1 MRILSFFFFIFS
13 STIYSLVAEPVSISA
28 STVVSLSENWTF
40 TTNGVTRPI
49 FVGKGLSLQGIQP
62 PVEGYYETNFIYK
75 PSNKP
80 LGIYLDRVQEVDRF
94 IINGI
99 PLGQT
104 GSISQDGTYLPN
116 WYYKRLYFIPNHVL
130 KENASNQLRI
140 EIHFRNQTFQGGLFR
155 RIPIIGNYD
164 KLHEQ
169 ILKEDG
175 RDFCFIMLFFGIGAY
190 QIFSIILKR
199 QAKTNFYL
207 LMSTLIFVTWRLP
220 LLNISYTYTD
230 FSFFFWL
237 KVFFTSQTLLPV
249 SIFLFSYSLFQN
261 KLYLKERLLVI
272 FLISIALIQTF
283 NIELPNRIFLLR
295 IWEFTLLFV
304 VFFILRAVVR
314 AARAKKTEAYFLS
327 IGFVCICLG
336 ATFDIIIDV
345 TSGKN
350 IYLTQYGF
358 LILMILSGVA
368 ISYRNAKN
376 ETELSILT
384 KDLEIRVRERT
395 LELRE
400 KNEDLEQ
407 DLLFASQLQSYLLP
421 KNHPNT
427 KGIRIHTTYLPMRQV
442 GGDLYDWVELD
453 DHRLILLIA
462 DVAGHGVPA
471 AFVSSMVKVQF
482 RESTKTIHSPKLILE
497 HMNQALT
504 SLVSRYFITACCA
517 LVDTSENTIIFSTAG
532 HPNPIIYNKIRKG
545 FEFMRIKGP
554 IIGWKESFT
563 FTEWKHPIQKGDRYF
578 FFTDGVTEARAEN
591 KLFGEGKILDLLEKG
606 KDKDIKSLSQEIVVQ
621 ITKYSDAELKDD
633 VTFFFVDII

>member
-1 MRILSFFFFIFS
+1 MRILSFFFPIFF
-13 STIYSLVAEPVSISA
+13 STIFSLVAEPVSINA
-28 STVVSLSENWTF
+28 DTIVSLSENWTF
-40 TTNGVTRPI
+40 TTNEITRPI
-49 FVGKGLSLQGIQP
+49 TVGKGLSSQGFLP
-62 PVEGYYETNFIYK
+62 PVHGYYETTFTFK
-75 PSNKP
+75 PNKKP
-80 LGIYLDRVQEVDRF
+80 LGIYLDRVQEIDTLVV
-94 IINGI
+94 NGI
-99 PLGQT
+99 TLGQT
-104 GSISQDGTYLPN
+104 GKILPDGSYFPN
-116 WYYKRLYFIPNHVL
+116 WYYKRLYYIPNEVL
-130 KENASNQLRI
+130 KENSQNQLKI
-140 EIHFRNQTFQGGLFR
+140 EIHFRNQTFQGGIFR
-155 RIPIIGNYD
+155 RIPVMGNYD
-164 KLHEQ
+164 KLQEL
-169 ILKEDG
+169 ILLEDG

-190 QIFSIILKR
+190 QIFSILLKR

-207 LMSTLIFVTWRLP
+207 LLSTLFFVMWRLP

-230 FSFFFWL
+230 LSFFFWL
-237 KVFFTSQTLLPV
+237 KLFFTSQSLLPV

-272 FLISIALIQTF
+272 FLISIAFIQTWD
-283 NIELPNRIFLLR
+283 IELPTRILLLR
-295 IWEFTLLFV
+295 IWEFTLLLV
-304 VFFILRAVVR
+304 VFFVLRAVIR

-327 IGFVCICLG
+327 VGFVCICIG

-376 ETELSILT
+376 ESELSILT
-384 KDLEIRVRERT
+384 KDLEQRVRERT
-395 LELRE
+395 IELRE
-400 KNEDLEQ
+400 KNQDLEQ
-407 DLLFASQLQSYLLP
+407 DLFFASQLQSYLLP
-421 KNHPNT
+421 KNHPKT
-427 KGIRIHTTYLPMRQV
+427 EGIRIHTTYLPMRQV

-453 DHRLILLIA
+453 ENRLILLIA

-482 RESTKTIHSPKLILE
+482 RESAKSIHSPKLILE

-517 LVDTSENTIIFSTAG
+517 LVDTRENTIIFSTAG
-532 HPNPIIYNKIRKG
+532 HPNPILYNKIRKS
-545 FEFMRIKGP
+545 FEFMNIKGP

-563 FTEWKHPIQKGDRYF
+563 FTEWKHQIQKGDRYF

-606 KDKDIKSLSQEIVVQ
+606 KNKDIKSLSQEIVVQ

>member
-1 MRILSFFFFIFS
+1 M
-13 STIYSLVAEPVSISA
+13 AEPVSISA
-28 STVVSLSENWTF
+28 DTIVSLSENWTF
-40 TTNGVTRPI
+40 TTNEITRPI
-49 FVGKGLSLQGIQP
+49 TVGKGLSSQGFLP
-62 PVEGYYETNFIYK
+62 PVHGYYETTFTFK
-75 PSNKP
+75 PNKKP
-80 LGIYLDRVQEVDRF
+80 LGIYLDRVQEIDTLVV
-94 IINGI
+94 NGI
-99 PLGQT
+99 TLGQT
-104 GSISQDGTYLPN
+104 GKILPDGSYFPN
-116 WYYKRLYFIPNHVL
+116 WYYKRLYYIPNEVL
-130 KENASNQLRI
+130 KENSQNQLKI
-140 EIHFRNQTFQGGLFR
+140 EIHFRNQTFQGGIFR
-155 RIPIIGNYD
+155 RIPVMGNYD
-164 KLHEQ
+164 KLQEL
-169 ILKEDG
+169 ILLEDG

-190 QIFSIILKR
+190 QIFSILLKR

-207 LMSTLIFVTWRLP
+207 LLSTLFFVMWRLP

-230 FSFFFWL
+230 LSFFFWL
-237 KVFFTSQTLLPV
+237 KLFFTSQSLLPV

-272 FLISIALIQTF
+272 FLISIAFIQTWD
-283 NIELPNRIFLLR
+283 IELPTRILLLR
-295 IWEFTLLFV
+295 IWEFTLLLV
-304 VFFILRAVVR
+304 VFFVLRAVIR

-327 IGFVCICLG
+327 VGFVCICIG

-376 ETELSILT
+376 ESELSILT
-384 KDLEIRVRERT
+384 KDLEQRVRERT
-395 LELRE
+395 IELRE
-400 KNEDLEQ
+400 KNQDLEQ
-407 DLLFASQLQSYLLP
+407 DLFFASQLQSYLLP
-421 KNHPNT
+421 KNHPKT
-427 KGIRIHTTYLPMRQV
+427 EGIRIHTTYLPMRQV

-453 DHRLILLIA
+453 ENRLILLIA

-482 RESTKTIHSPKLILE
+482 RESTKSIHSPKLILE

-517 LVDTSENTIIFSTAG
+517 LVDTKENTIIFSTAG
-532 HPNPIIYNKIRKG
+532 HPNPILYNKIRKS
-545 FEFMRIKGP
+545 FEFMNIKGP

-563 FTEWKHPIQKGDRYF
+563 FTEWKHQIQKGDRYF

-606 KDKDIKSLSQEIVVQ
+606 KNKDIKSLSQEIVVQ

>member
-1 MRILSFFFFIFS
+1 M
-13 STIYSLVAEPVSISA
+13 AEPVSISA
-28 STVVSLSENWTF
+28 DTNVSLSENWTF
-40 TTNGVTRPI
+40 TTNEITRPI
-49 FVGKGLSLQGIQP
+49 TVGKGLSSQGFLP
-62 PVEGYYETNFIYK
+62 PVHGYYETTFTFK
-75 PSNKP
+75 PNKKP
-80 LGIYLDRVQEVDRF
+80 LGIYLDRVQEIDTLVV
-94 IINGI
+94 NGI
-99 PLGQT
+99 TLGQT
-104 GSISQDGTYLPN
+104 GKILPDGSYFPN
-116 WYYKRLYFIPNHVL
+116 WYYKRLYYIPNEVL
-130 KENASNQLRI
+130 KENSQNQLKI
-140 EIHFRNQTFQGGLFR
+140 EIHFRNQTFQGGIFR
-155 RIPIIGNYD
+155 RIPVMGNYD
-164 KLHEQ
+164 KLQEL
-169 ILKEDG
+169 ILLEDG

-190 QIFSIILKR
+190 QIFSILLKR

-207 LMSTLIFVTWRLP
+207 LLSTLFFVMWRLP

-230 FSFFFWL
+230 LSFFFWL
-237 KVFFTSQTLLPV
+237 KLFFTSQSLLPV

-272 FLISIALIQTF
+272 FLISIAFIQTWD
-283 NIELPNRIFLLR
+283 IELPTRILLLR
-295 IWEFTLLFV
+295 IWEFTLLLV
-304 VFFILRAVVR
+304 VFFVLRAVIR

-327 IGFVCICLG
+327 VGFVCICIG

-376 ETELSILT
+376 ESELSILT
-384 KDLEIRVRERT
+384 KDLEQRVRERT
-395 LELRE
+395 IELRE
-400 KNEDLEQ
+400 KNQDLEQ
-407 DLLFASQLQSYLLP
+407 DLFFASQLQSYLLP
-421 KNHPNT
+421 KNHPKT
-427 KGIRIHTTYLPMRQV
+427 EGIRIHTTYLPMRQV

-453 DHRLILLIA
+453 ENRLILLIA

-482 RESTKTIHSPKLILE
+482 RESTKSIHSPKLILE

-517 LVDTSENTIIFSTAG
+517 LVDTKENTIIFSTAG
-532 HPNPIIYNKIRKG
+532 HPNPILYNKIRKS
-545 FEFMRIKGP
+545 FEFMNIKGP

-563 FTEWKHPIQKGDRYF
+563 FTEWKHQIQKGDRYF

-591 KLFGEGKILDLLEKG
+591 KLFGESKILDLLEKG
-606 KDKDIKSLSQEIVVQ
+606 KNKDIKSLSQEIVVQ

>member
-1 MRILSFFFFIFS
+1 M
-13 STIYSLVAEPVSISA
+13 AEPVSISA
-28 STVVSLSENWTF
+28 DTIVSLSENWTF
-40 TTNGVTRPI
+40 TTNEITRPI
-49 FVGKGLSLQGIQP
+49 TVGKGLSSQGFLP
-62 PVEGYYETNFIYK
+62 PVHGYYETTFTFK
-75 PSNKP
+75 PNKKP
-80 LGIYLDRVQEVDRF
+80 LGIYLDRVQEIDTLVV
-94 IINGI
+94 NGI
-99 PLGQT
+99 TLGQT
-104 GSISQDGTYLPN
+104 GKILPDGSYFPN
-116 WYYKRLYFIPNHVL
+116 WYYKRLYYIPNVVL
-130 KENASNQLRI
+130 KENSQNQLKI
-140 EIHFRNQTFQGGLFR
+140 EIHFRNQTFQGGIFR
-155 RIPIIGNYD
+155 RIPVMGNYD
-164 KLHEQ
+164 KLQEL
-169 ILKEDG
+169 ILLEDG

-190 QIFSIILKR
+190 QIFSILLKR

-207 LMSTLIFVTWRLP
+207 LLSTLFFVMWRLP

-230 FSFFFWL
+230 LSFFFWL
-237 KVFFTSQTLLPV
+237 KLFFTSQSLLPV

-272 FLISIALIQTF
+272 FLISIAFIQTWD
-283 NIELPNRIFLLR
+283 IELPTRILLLR
-295 IWEFTLLFV
+295 IWEFTLLLV
-304 VFFILRAVVR
+304 VFFVLRAVIR

-327 IGFVCICLG
+327 VGFVCICIG

-376 ETELSILT
+376 ESELSILT
-384 KDLEIRVRERT
+384 KDLEQRVRERT
-395 LELRE
+395 IELRE
-400 KNEDLEQ
+400 KNQDLEQ
-407 DLLFASQLQSYLLP
+407 DLFFASQLQSYLLP
-421 KNHPNT
+421 KNHPKT
-427 KGIRIHTTYLPMRQV
+427 EGIRIHTTYLPMRQV

-453 DHRLILLIA
+453 ENRLILLIA

-482 RESTKTIHSPKLILE
+482 RESTKSIHSPKLILE

-517 LVDTSENTIIFSTAG
+517 LVDTKENTIIFSTAG
-532 HPNPIIYNKIRKG
+532 HPNPILYNKIRKS
-545 FEFMRIKGP
+545 FEFMNIKGP

-563 FTEWKHPIQKGDRYF
+563 FTEWKHQIQKGDRYF

-606 KDKDIKSLSQEIVVQ
+606 KNKDIKSLSQEIVVQ

>member
-1 MRILSFFFFIFS
+1 MRILSFFFPIFF
-13 STIYSLVAEPVSISA
+13 STIFSLVAEPVSISA
-28 STVVSLSENWTF
+28 DTIVSLSENWTF
-40 TTNGVTRPI
+40 TTNEITRPI
-49 FVGKGLSLQGIQP
+49 TVGKGLSSQGFLP
-62 PVEGYYETNFIYK
+62 PVHGYYETTFTFK
-75 PSNKP
+75 PNKKP
-80 LGIYLDRVQEVDRF
+80 LGIYLDRVQEIDTLVV
-94 IINGI
+94 NGI
-99 PLGQT
+99 TLGQT
-104 GSISQDGTYLPN
+104 GKILPDGSYFPN
-116 WYYKRLYFIPNHVL
+116 WYYKRLYYIPNVVL
-130 KENASNQLRI
+130 KENSQNQLKI
-140 EIHFRNQTFQGGLFR
+140 EIHFRNQTFQGGIFR
-155 RIPIIGNYD
+155 RIPVMGNYD
-164 KLHEQ
+164 KLQEL
-169 ILKEDG
+169 ILLEDG

-190 QIFSIILKR
+190 QIFSILLKR

-207 LMSTLIFVTWRLP
+207 LLSTLFFVMWRLP

-230 FSFFFWL
+230 LSFFFWL
-237 KVFFTSQTLLPV
+237 KLFFTSQSLLPV

-272 FLISIALIQTF
+272 FLISIAFIQTWD
-283 NIELPNRIFLLR
+283 IELPTRILLLR
-295 IWEFTLLFV
+295 IWEFTLLLV
-304 VFFILRAVVR
+304 VFFVLRAVIR

-327 IGFVCICLG
+327 VGFVCICIG

-376 ETELSILT
+376 ESELSILT
-384 KDLEIRVRERT
+384 KDLEQRVRERT
-395 LELRE
+395 IELRE
-400 KNEDLEQ
+400 KNQDLEQ
-407 DLLFASQLQSYLLP
+407 DLFFASQLQSYLLP
-421 KNHPNT
+421 KNHPKT
-427 KGIRIHTTYLPMRQV
+427 EGIRIHTTYLPMRQV

-453 DHRLILLIA
+453 ENRLILLIA

-482 RESTKTIHSPKLILE
+482 RESTKSIHSPKLILE

-517 LVDTSENTIIFSTAG
+517 LVDTKENTIIFSTAG
-532 HPNPIIYNKIRKG
+532 HPNPILYNKIRKS
-545 FEFMRIKGP
+545 FEFMNIKGP

-563 FTEWKHPIQKGDRYF
+563 FTEWKHQIQKGDRYF

-606 KDKDIKSLSQEIVVQ
+606 KNKDIKSLSQEIVVQ

>member
-1 MRILSFFFFIFS
+1 
-13 STIYSLVAEPVSISA
+13 VAEPVSISA
-28 STVVSLSENWTF
+28 DTNVSLSENWTF
-40 TTNGVTRPI
+40 TTNEITRPI
-49 FVGKGLSLQGIQP
+49 TVGKGLSSQGFLP
-62 PVEGYYETNFIYK
+62 PVHGYYETTFTFK
-75 PSNKP
+75 PNKKP
-80 LGIYLDRVQEVDRF
+80 LGIYLDRVQEIDTLVV
-94 IINGI
+94 NGI
-99 PLGQT
+99 TLGQT
-104 GSISQDGTYLPN
+104 GKILPDGSYFPN
-116 WYYKRLYFIPNHVL
+116 WYYKRLYYIPNEVL
-130 KENASNQLRI
+130 KENSQNQLKI
-140 EIHFRNQTFQGGLFR
+140 EIHFRNQTFQGGIFR
-155 RIPIIGNYD
+155 RIPVMGNYD
-164 KLHEQ
+164 KLQEL
-169 ILKEDG
+169 ILLEDG

-190 QIFSIILKR
+190 QIFSILLKR

-207 LMSTLIFVTWRLP
+207 LLSTLFFVMWRLP

-230 FSFFFWL
+230 LSFFFWL
-237 KVFFTSQTLLPV
+237 KLFFTSQSLLPV

-272 FLISIALIQTF
+272 FLISIAFIQTWD
-283 NIELPNRIFLLR
+283 IELPTRILLLR
-295 IWEFTLLFV
+295 IWEFTLLLV
-304 VFFILRAVVR
+304 VFFVLRAVIR

-327 IGFVCICLG
+327 VGFVCICIG

-376 ETELSILT
+376 ESELSILT
-384 KDLEIRVRERT
+384 KDLEQRVRERT
-395 LELRE
+395 IELRE
-400 KNEDLEQ
+400 KNQDLEQ
-407 DLLFASQLQSYLLP
+407 DLFFASQLQSYLLP
-421 KNHPNT
+421 KNHPKT
-427 KGIRIHTTYLPMRQV
+427 EGIRIHTTYLPMRQV

-453 DHRLILLIA
+453 ENRLILLIA

-482 RESTKTIHSPKLILE
+482 RESTKSIHSPKLILE

-517 LVDTSENTIIFSTAG
+517 LVDTKENTIIFSTAG
-532 HPNPIIYNKIRKG
+532 HPNPILYNKIRKS
-545 FEFMRIKGP
+545 FEFMNIKGP

-563 FTEWKHPIQKGDRYF
+563 FTEWKHQIQKGDRYF

-591 KLFGEGKILDLLEKG
+591 KLFGESKILDLLEKG
-606 KDKDIKSLSQEIVVQ
+606 KNKDIKSLSQEIVVQ

>member
-1 MRILSFFFFIFS
+1 MRILSFFFPIFF
-13 STIYSLVAEPVSISA
+13 STILSLVAEPVSISA
-28 STVVSLSENWTF
+28 DTIVSLTENWTF
-40 TTNGVTRPI
+40 TSSETTRPI
-49 FVGKGLSLQGIQP
+49 KVGKGLSSQGFLP
-62 PVEGYYETNFIYK
+62 PVHGYYETTFTFK
-75 PSNKP
+75 PNKKP
-80 LGIYLDRVQEVDRF
+80 LGIYLDRVQEIDTLIV
-94 IINGI
+94 NGI
-99 PLGQT
+99 SLGQT
-104 GSISQDGTYLPN
+104 GKILPDGSYLPN
-116 WYYKRLYFIPNHVL
+116 WYYKRLYYIPNEVL
-130 KENASNQLRI
+130 KENSPNQLKI
-140 EIHFRNQTFQGGLFR
+140 EIHFRNQTFQGGIFR
-155 RIPIIGNYD
+155 RIPVMGNYD
-164 KLHEQ
+164 KLQEL
-169 ILKEDG
+169 ILLEDG

-190 QIFSIILKR
+190 QIFSILLKR

-207 LMSTLIFVTWRLP
+207 LLSTLFFVMWRLP

-272 FLISIALIQTF
+272 FLISVAFFQTWD
-283 NIELPNRIFLLR
+283 IELPTRILLLR
-295 IWEFTLLFV
+295 IWEFTLLLV
-304 VFFILRAVVR
+304 VFFVLRAVIR

-327 IGFVCICLG
+327 VGFVCICIG

-376 ETELSILT
+376 ESELSILT
-384 KDLEIRVRERT
+384 KDLEERVRERT
-395 LELRE
+395 IELRE
-400 KNEDLEQ
+400 KNQDLEQ
-407 DLLFASQLQSYLLP
+407 DLFFASQLQSYLLP

-453 DHRLILLIA
+453 ENRLILLIA

-482 RESTKTIHSPKLILE
+482 RESTKSIHSPKLILE

-517 LVDTSENTIIFSTAG
+517 LVDTKENTIIFSTAG
-532 HPNPIIYNKIRKG
+532 HPNPILYNKIRKS
-545 FEFMRIKGP
+545 FEFMSIKGP
-554 IIGWKESFT
+554 IIGWKETFT
-563 FTEWKHPIQKGDRYF
+563 FTEWKHQIQKGDRYF

-606 KDKDIKSLSQEIVVQ
+606 KNKDIKSLSQEIVVQ

>member
-1 MRILSFFFFIFS
+1 MRILSFFLSIFLI
-13 STIYSLVAEPVSISA
+13 TMLPLVAEPVIVSA
-28 STVVSLSENWTF
+28 DSVTSLSQNWTF
-40 TTNGVTRPI
+40 TTNNVTKSI
-49 FVGKGLSLQGIQP
+49 QVGKGLSLQGYKP
-62 PVEGYYETNFIYK
+62 PLEGYYELQFQFK
-75 PSNKP
+75 SSQKP
-80 LGIYLDRVQEVDRF
+80 LGIYLDRVQEIDSLIV
-94 IINGI
+94 NGI
-99 PLGQT
+99 PLGKT
-104 GSISQDGTYLPN
+104 GSILPDGTYLPN
-116 WYYKRLYFIPNHVL
+116 WYYKRLYYIPNDVL
-130 KENASNQLRI
+130 KENAPNNLKI

-155 RIPIIGNYD
+155 SVPVIGNYD
-164 KLHEQ
+164 KLNE
-169 ILKEDG
+169 IIIMEDG

-207 LMSTLIFVTWRLP
+207 LLSTVFFVMWRLP
-220 LLNISYTYTD
+220 LLNISYSYTNV
-230 FSFFFWL
+230 SFFFWL
-237 KVFFTSQTLLPV
+237 KLFFTSQTLLPV
-249 SIFLFSYSLFQN
+249 SIFLFSYSLFQ
-261 KLYLKERLLVI
+261 KKPLLKERLLI
-272 FLISIALIQTF
+272 SFLVLIAFLQTW
-283 NIELPNRIFLLR
+283 NIELPTRILLLR
-295 IWEFTLLFV
+295 IWEVSLLFV
-304 VFFILRAVVR
+304 VFFILRAVIR
-314 AARAKKTEAYFLS
+314 AAKAKKIEAYFLS

-336 ATFDIIIDV
+336 ATFDIFIDV

-400 KNEDLEQ
+400 KNQDLEQ
-407 DLLFASQLQSYLLP
+407 DLFFASQLQSYLLP

-453 DHRLILLIA
+453 DNRLILLIA

-482 RESTKTIHSPKLILE
+482 RESTKSIHSPGLILE
-497 HMNQALT
+497 HMNKALT

-517 LVDTSENTIIFSTAG
+517 LVDTKENTIIFSTAG
-532 HPNPIIYNKIRKG
+532 HPNPILFNKIRKK
-545 FEFMRIKGP
+545 FEFMKIKGP
-554 IIGWKESFT
+554 IIGWRDSFT
-563 FTEWKHPIQKGDRYF
+563 YSEWKHKIQNGDRYF

-606 KDKDIKSLSQEIVVQ
+606 KEKDIKALSQEIVVQ
-621 ITKYSDAELKDD
+621 ITKYSESELKDD
-633 VTFFFVDII
+633 VTFFFVDIL

>member
-1 MRILSFFFFIFS
+1 MRILSFFFPIFFT
-13 STIYSLVAEPVSISA
+13 TILSLVAEPVAISA
-28 STVVSLSENWTF
+28 DTIVSLAENWTF
-40 TTNGVTRPI
+40 TTSEITHPI
-49 FVGKGLSLQGIQP
+49 KVGKGLSSQGFLP
-62 PVEGYYETNFIYK
+62 PVHGYYETTFTFK
-75 PSNKP
+75 PNKKP
-80 LGIYLDRVQEVDRF
+80 LGIYLDRVQEVDTL
-94 IINGI
+94 IVNGI
-99 PLGQT
+99 TLGQT
-104 GSISQDGTYLPN
+104 GKILPDGSYLPN
-116 WYYKRLYFIPNHVL
+116 WYYKRLYYIPNEVL
-130 KENASNQLRI
+130 KENSPNQLRI
-140 EIHFRNQTFQGGLFR
+140 EIHFRNQTFQGGIFR
-155 RIPIIGNYD
+155 RIPVMGNYD
-164 KLHEQ
+164 KLQEL
-169 ILKEDG
+169 ILLEDG

-190 QIFSIILKR
+190 QIFSILLKR

-207 LMSTLIFVTWRLP
+207 LLSTLFFVMWRLP

-230 FSFFFWL
+230 YSFIFWL
-237 KVFFTSQTLLPV
+237 KLFFTSQTFLPV

-272 FLISIALIQTF
+272 FLISIAFFQTWD
-283 NIELPNRIFLLR
+283 IELPTRILLLR
-295 IWEFTLLFV
+295 IWEFTLLLV
-304 VFFILRAVVR
+304 VFFVLRAVIR

-327 IGFVCICLG
+327 VGFVCICIG

-350 IYLTQYGF
+350 VYLTQYGF
-358 LILMILSGVA
+358 LVLMILSGVA

-376 ETELSILT
+376 ESELSILT
-384 KDLEIRVRERT
+384 KDLEQRVRERT
-395 LELRE
+395 IELRE
-400 KNEDLEQ
+400 KNQDLEQ
-407 DLLFASQLQSYLLP
+407 DLFFASQLQSYLLP

-427 KGIRIHTTYLPMRQV
+427 QGIRIHTTYLPMRQV

-453 DHRLILLIA
+453 ENRLILLIA

-482 RESTKTIHSPKLILE
+482 RESTKSIHSPKQILE

-517 LVDTSENTIIFSTAG
+517 LVDTKENTIIFSTAG
-532 HPNPIIYNKIRKG
+532 HPNPILYNKIRKS
-545 FEFMRIKGP
+545 FEFMNIKGP

-563 FTEWKHPIQKGDRYF
+563 FTEWKHQIQKGDRYF

-606 KDKDIKSLSQEIVVQ
+606 KNKDIKSLSQEIVVQ

>member
-1 MRILSFFFFIFS
+1 MRILSFFFPIFFT
-13 STIYSLVAEPVSISA
+13 TILSLVAEPVAISA
-28 STVVSLSENWTF
+28 DTIVSLAENWTF
-40 TTNGVTRPI
+40 TTSEITHPI
-49 FVGKGLSLQGIQP
+49 KVGKGLSSQGFLP
-62 PVEGYYETNFIYK
+62 PVHGYYETTFTFK
-75 PSNKP
+75 PNKKP
-80 LGIYLDRVQEVDRF
+80 LGIYLDRVQEVDTL
-94 IINGI
+94 IVNGI
-99 PLGQT
+99 TLGQT
-104 GSISQDGTYLPN
+104 GKILPDGSYLPN
-116 WYYKRLYFIPNHVL
+116 WYYKRLYYIPNEVL
-130 KENASNQLRI
+130 KENSPNQLRI
-140 EIHFRNQTFQGGLFR
+140 EIQFRNQTFQGGIFR
-155 RIPIIGNYD
+155 RIPVMGNYD
-164 KLHEQ
+164 KLQEL
-169 ILKEDG
+169 ILLEDG

-190 QIFSIILKR
+190 QIFSILLKR

-207 LMSTLIFVTWRLP
+207 LLSTLFFVMWRLP

-230 FSFFFWL
+230 YSFIFWL
-237 KVFFTSQTLLPV
+237 KLFFTSQTLLPV

-272 FLISIALIQTF
+272 FLISIAFFQTW
-283 NIELPNRIFLLR
+283 NIELPTRILLLR
-295 IWEFTLLFV
+295 IWEFTLLLV
-304 VFFILRAVVR
+304 VFFVLRAVIR

-327 IGFVCICLG
+327 VGFVCICIG

-350 IYLTQYGF
+350 VYLTQYGF
-358 LILMILSGVA
+358 LVLMILSGVA

-376 ETELSILT
+376 ESELSILT
-384 KDLEIRVRERT
+384 KDLEQRVRERT
-395 LELRE
+395 IELRE
-400 KNEDLEQ
+400 KNQDLEQ
-407 DLLFASQLQSYLLP
+407 DLFFASQLQSYLLP

-427 KGIRIHTTYLPMRQV
+427 QGIRIHTTYLPMRQV

-453 DHRLILLIA
+453 ENRLILLIA

-482 RESTKTIHSPKLILE
+482 RESTKSIHSPKQILE

-517 LVDTSENTIIFSTAG
+517 LVDTKENTIIFSTAG
-532 HPNPIIYNKIRKG
+532 HPNPILYNKIRKS
-545 FEFMRIKGP
+545 FEFMNIKGP

-563 FTEWKHPIQKGDRYF
+563 FTEWKHQIQKGDRYF

-606 KDKDIKSLSQEIVVQ
+606 KNKDIKSLSQEIVVQ

>member
-1 MRILSFFFFIFS
+1 M
-13 STIYSLVAEPVSISA
+13 AEPVSISA
-28 STVVSLSENWTF
+28 DTIVSLSENWTF
-40 TTNGVTRPI
+40 TTNEITRPI
-49 FVGKGLSLQGIQP
+49 TVGKGLSSQGFLP
-62 PVEGYYETNFIYK
+62 PVHGYYETTFTFK
-75 PSNKP
+75 PNKKP
-80 LGIYLDRVQEVDRF
+80 LGIYLDRVQEIDTLVV
-94 IINGI
+94 NGI
-99 PLGQT
+99 TLGQT
-104 GSISQDGTYLPN
+104 GKILPDGSYFPN
-116 WYYKRLYFIPNHVL
+116 WYYKRLYYIPNEVL
-130 KENASNQLRI
+130 KENSQNQLKI
-140 EIHFRNQTFQGGLFR
+140 EIHFRNQTFQGGIFR
-155 RIPIIGNYD
+155 RIPVMGNYD
-164 KLHEQ
+164 KLQEL
-169 ILKEDG
+169 ILLEDG

-190 QIFSIILKR
+190 QIFSILLKR

-207 LMSTLIFVTWRLP
+207 LLSTLFFVMWRLP

-230 FSFFFWL
+230 LSFFFWL
-237 KVFFTSQTLLPV
+237 KLFFTSQSLLPV

-272 FLISIALIQTF
+272 FLISIAFIQTWD
-283 NIELPNRIFLLR
+283 IELPTRILLLR
-295 IWEFTLLFV
+295 IWEFTLLLV
-304 VFFILRAVVR
+304 VFFVLRAVIR

-327 IGFVCICLG
+327 VGFVCICIG

-376 ETELSILT
+376 ESELSILT
-384 KDLEIRVRERT
+384 KDLEQRVRERT
-395 LELRE
+395 IELRE
-400 KNEDLEQ
+400 KNQDLEQ
-407 DLLFASQLQSYLLP
+407 DLFFASQLQSYLLP
-421 KNHPNT
+421 KNHPKT
-427 KGIRIHTTYLPMRQV
+427 EGIRIHTTYLPMRQV

-453 DHRLILLIA
+453 ENRLILLIA

-482 RESTKTIHSPKLILE
+482 RESTKSIHSPKLILE

-517 LVDTSENTIIFSTAG
+517 LVDTKENTIIFSTAG
-532 HPNPIIYNKIRKG
+532 HPNPILYNKIRKS
-545 FEFMRIKGP
+545 FEFMNIKGP

-563 FTEWKHPIQKGDRYF
+563 FTEWKHQIQKGDRYF

-591 KLFGEGKILDLLEKG
+591 KLFGESKILDLLEKG
-606 KDKDIKSLSQEIVVQ
+606 KNKDIKSLSQEIVVQ

>member
-1 MRILSFFFFIFS
+1 MRILSFFFPIFF
-13 STIYSLVAEPVSISA
+13 STIFSLVAEPVSISA
-28 STVVSLSENWTF
+28 DTIVSLSENWTF
-40 TTNGVTRPI
+40 TTNEITRPI
-49 FVGKGLSLQGIQP
+49 TVGKGLSSQGFLP
-62 PVEGYYETNFIYK
+62 PVHGYYETTFTFK
-75 PSNKP
+75 PNKKP
-80 LGIYLDRVQEVDRF
+80 LGIYLDRVQEIDTLVV
-94 IINGI
+94 NGI
-99 PLGQT
+99 TLGQT
-104 GSISQDGTYLPN
+104 GKILTDGSYFPN
-116 WYYKRLYFIPNHVL
+116 WYYKRLYYIPNEVL
-130 KENASNQLRI
+130 KENSQNQLKI
-140 EIHFRNQTFQGGLFR
+140 EIHFRNQTFQGGIFR
-155 RIPIIGNYD
+155 RIPVMGNYD
-164 KLHEQ
+164 KLQEL
-169 ILKEDG
+169 ILLEDG

-190 QIFSIILKR
+190 QIFSILLKR

-207 LMSTLIFVTWRLP
+207 LLSTLFFVMWRLP

-230 FSFFFWL
+230 LRFFFWL
-237 KVFFTSQTLLPV
+237 KLFFTSQSLLPV

-272 FLISIALIQTF
+272 FLISIAFIQTWD
-283 NIELPNRIFLLR
+283 IELPTRILLLR
-295 IWEFTLLFV
+295 IWEFTLLLV
-304 VFFILRAVVR
+304 VFFVLRAVIR

-327 IGFVCICLG
+327 VGFVCICIG

-376 ETELSILT
+376 ESELSILT
-384 KDLEIRVRERT
+384 KDLEQRVRERT
-395 LELRE
+395 IELRE
-400 KNEDLEQ
+400 KNQDLEQ
-407 DLLFASQLQSYLLP
+407 DLFFASQLQSYLLP
-421 KNHPNT
+421 KNHPKT
-427 KGIRIHTTYLPMRQV
+427 QGIRIHTTYLPMRQV

-453 DHRLILLIA
+453 ENRLILLIA

-482 RESTKTIHSPKLILE
+482 RESTKSIHSPKLILE

-517 LVDTSENTIIFSTAG
+517 LVDTKKNTIIFSTAG
-532 HPNPIIYNKIRKG
+532 HPNPILYNKIRKS
-545 FEFMRIKGP
+545 FEFMNIKGP

-563 FTEWKHPIQKGDRYF
+563 FTEWKHQIQKGDRYF

-606 KDKDIKSLSQEIVVQ
+606 KNKDIKSLSQEIVVQ

>member
-1 MRILSFFFFIFS
+1 MRILSFFFPIFF
-13 STIYSLVAEPVSISA
+13 STVLSLVAEPVTISA
-28 STVVSLSENWTF
+28 DTIVSLSENWTF
-40 TTNGVTRPI
+40 TTSEITRPI
-49 FVGKGLSLQGIQP
+49 KVGKGLSSQGFLP
-62 PVEGYYETNFIYK
+62 PVHGYYETTFIFK
-75 PSNKP
+75 PNKKP
-80 LGIYLDRVQEVDRF
+80 LGIYLDRVQEVDTLVV
-94 IINGI
+94 NGI
-99 PLGQT
+99 TLGQT
-104 GSISQDGTYLPN
+104 GKILPDGTYLPN
-116 WYYKRLYFIPNHVL
+116 WYYKRLYYIPNEVL
-130 KENASNQLRI
+130 KENTPNQLKI
-140 EIHFRNQTFQGGLFR
+140 EIHFRNQTFQGGIFR
-155 RIPIIGNYD
+155 RIPVMGNYD
-164 KLHEQ
+164 KLHEL
-169 ILKEDG
+169 ILLEDG

-190 QIFSIILKR
+190 QIFSILLKR

-207 LMSTLIFVTWRLP
+207 LLSTLFFVMWRLP

-230 FSFFFWL
+230 FSFIFWL
-237 KVFFTSQTLLPV
+237 KLFFTSQTLLPV

-272 FLISIALIQTF
+272 FLISIAFFQTWE
-283 NIELPNRIFLLR
+283 IELPTRILLLR
-295 IWEFTLLFV
+295 IWEFTLLLV
-304 VFFILRAVVR
+304 VFFVLRAVIR

-327 IGFVCICLG
+327 VGFVCICIG

-358 LILMILSGVA
+358 LVLMILSGVA

-376 ETELSILT
+376 ESELSILT
-384 KDLEIRVRERT
+384 KDLEQRVRERT
-395 LELRE
+395 IELRE
-400 KNEDLEQ
+400 KNQDLEQ
-407 DLLFASQLQSYLLP
+407 DLFFASQLQSYLLP

-453 DHRLILLIA
+453 ENRLILLIA

-482 RESTKTIHSPKLILE
+482 RESTKSIHSPKLILE

-517 LVDTSENTIIFSTAG
+517 LVDTKENTIIFSTAG
-532 HPNPIIYNKIRKG
+532 HPNPILYNKIRNS
-545 FEFMRIKGP
+545 FEFMKIKGP

-563 FTEWKHPIQKGDRYF
+563 FSEWKHQIQKGDRYF

-606 KDKDIKSLSQEIVVQ
+606 KNKDIKSLSQEIVVQ

>member
-1 MRILSFFFFIFS
+1 MRILSFFFPIFF
-13 STIYSLVAEPVSISA
+13 STIFSLVAEPVSISA
-28 STVVSLSENWTF
+28 DTIVSLSENWTF
-40 TTNGVTRPI
+40 TTNEITRPI
-49 FVGKGLSLQGIQP
+49 TVGKGLSSQGFLP
-62 PVEGYYETNFIYK
+62 PVHGYYETTFTFK
-75 PSNKP
+75 PNKKP
-80 LGIYLDRVQEVDRF
+80 LGIYLDRVQEIDTLVV
-94 IINGI
+94 NGI
-99 PLGQT
+99 TLGQT
-104 GSISQDGTYLPN
+104 GKILPDGSYFPN
-116 WYYKRLYFIPNHVL
+116 WYYKRLYYIPNEVL
-130 KENASNQLRI
+130 KENSQNQLKI
-140 EIHFRNQTFQGGLFR
+140 EIHFRNQTFQGGIFR
-155 RIPIIGNYD
+155 RIPVMGNYD
-164 KLHEQ
+164 KLQEL
-169 ILKEDG
+169 ILLEDG

-190 QIFSIILKR
+190 QIFSILLKR

-207 LMSTLIFVTWRLP
+207 LLSTLIFVMWRLP

-230 FSFFFWL
+230 LSFFFWL
-237 KVFFTSQTLLPV
+237 KLFFTSQTLLPV

-272 FLISIALIQTF
+272 FLISIAFIQTWD
-283 NIELPNRIFLLR
+283 IELTTRILLLR
-295 IWEFTLLFV
+295 IWEFTLLLV
-304 VFFILRAVVR
+304 VFFVLRAVIR

-327 IGFVCICLG
+327 VGFVCICIG

-376 ETELSILT
+376 ESELSILT
-384 KDLEIRVRERT
+384 KDLEQRVRERT
-395 LELRE
+395 IELRE
-400 KNEDLEQ
+400 KNQDLEQ
-407 DLLFASQLQSYLLP
+407 DLFFASQLQSYLLP
-421 KNHPNT
+421 KNHPKT
-427 KGIRIHTTYLPMRQV
+427 EGIRIHTTYLPMRQV

-453 DHRLILLIA
+453 ENRLILLIA

-482 RESTKTIHSPKLILE
+482 RESTKSIHSPKLILE

-517 LVDTSENTIIFSTAG
+517 LVDTRENTIIFSTAG
-532 HPNPIIYNKIRKG
+532 HPNPILYNKIRKS
-545 FEFMRIKGP
+545 FEFMNIKGP

-563 FTEWKHPIQKGDRYF
+563 FTEWKHQIQKGDRYF

-606 KDKDIKSLSQEIVVQ
+606 KNKDIKSLSQEIVVQ

>member
-1 MRILSFFFFIFS
+1 MRILSFFFPIFF
-13 STIYSLVAEPVSISA
+13 STIFSLVAEPVSISA
-28 STVVSLSENWTF
+28 DTIVSLSENWTF
-40 TTNGVTRPI
+40 TTNEITRPI
-49 FVGKGLSLQGIQP
+49 TVGKGLSSQGFLP
-62 PVEGYYETNFIYK
+62 PVHGYYETTFTFK
-75 PSNKP
+75 PNKKP
-80 LGIYLDRVQEVDRF
+80 LGIYLDRVQEIDTLVV
-94 IINGI
+94 NGI
-99 PLGQT
+99 TLGQT
-104 GSISQDGTYLPN
+104 GKILPDGSYFPN
-116 WYYKRLYFIPNHVL
+116 WYYKRLYYIPNEVL
-130 KENASNQLRI
+130 KENSQNQLKI
-140 EIHFRNQTFQGGLFR
+140 EIHFRNQTFQGGIFR
-155 RIPIIGNYD
+155 RIPVMGNYD
-164 KLHEQ
+164 KLQEL
-169 ILKEDG
+169 ILLEDG

-190 QIFSIILKR
+190 QIFSILLKR

-207 LMSTLIFVTWRLP
+207 LLSTLFFVMWRLP

-230 FSFFFWL
+230 LSFFFWL
-237 KVFFTSQTLLPV
+237 KLFFTSQSLLPV

-272 FLISIALIQTF
+272 FLISIAFIQTWD
-283 NIELPNRIFLLR
+283 IELPTRILLLR
-295 IWEFTLLFV
+295 IWEFTLLLV
-304 VFFILRAVVR
+304 VFFVLRAVIR

-327 IGFVCICLG
+327 VGFVCICIG

-376 ETELSILT
+376 ESELSILT
-384 KDLEIRVRERT
+384 KDLEQRVRERT
-395 LELRE
+395 IELRE
-400 KNEDLEQ
+400 KNQDLEQ
-407 DLLFASQLQSYLLP
+407 DLFFASQLQSYLLP
-421 KNHPNT
+421 KNHPKT
-427 KGIRIHTTYLPMRQV
+427 EGIRIHTTYLPMRQV

-453 DHRLILLIA
+453 ENRLILLIA

-482 RESTKTIHSPKLILE
+482 RESTKSIHSPKLILE

-517 LVDTSENTIIFSTAG
+517 LVDTKENTIIFSTAG
-532 HPNPIIYNKIRKG
+532 HPNPILYNKIRKS
-545 FEFMRIKGP
+545 FEFMNIKGP

-563 FTEWKHPIQKGDRYF
+563 FTEWKHQIQKGDRYF

-606 KDKDIKSLSQEIVVQ
+606 KNKDIKSLSQEIVVQ

>member
-1 MRILSFFFFIFS
+1 MRILSFFFPIFF
-13 STIYSLVAEPVSISA
+13 STIFSLVAEPVSISA
-28 STVVSLSENWTF
+28 DTIVSLSENWTF
-40 TTNGVTRPI
+40 TTNEITRPI
-49 FVGKGLSLQGIQP
+49 TVGKGLSSQGFLP
-62 PVEGYYETNFIYK
+62 PVHGYYETTFTFK
-75 PSNKP
+75 PNKKP
-80 LGIYLDRVQEVDRF
+80 LGIYLDRVQEIDTLVV
-94 IINGI
+94 NGI
-99 PLGQT
+99 TLGQT
-104 GSISQDGTYLPN
+104 GKILPDGSYFPN
-116 WYYKRLYFIPNHVL
+116 WYYKRLYYIPNEVL
-130 KENASNQLRI
+130 KENSQNQLKI
-140 EIHFRNQTFQGGLFR
+140 EIHFRNQTFQGGIFR
-155 RIPIIGNYD
+155 RIPVMGNYD
-164 KLHEQ
+164 KLQEL
-169 ILKEDG
+169 ILLEDG

-190 QIFSIILKR
+190 QIFSILLKR

-207 LMSTLIFVTWRLP
+207 LLSTLFFVMWRLP

-230 FSFFFWL
+230 LSFFFWL
-237 KVFFTSQTLLPV
+237 KLFFTSQSLLPV

-272 FLISIALIQTF
+272 FLISIAFIQTWD
-283 NIELPNRIFLLR
+283 IELPTRILLLR
-295 IWEFTLLFV
+295 IWEFTLLLV
-304 VFFILRAVVR
+304 VFFVLRAVIR

-327 IGFVCICLG
+327 VGFVCICIG

-376 ETELSILT
+376 ESELSILT
-384 KDLEIRVRERT
+384 KDLEQRVRERT
-395 LELRE
+395 IELRE
-400 KNEDLEQ
+400 KNQDLEQ
-407 DLLFASQLQSYLLP
+407 DLFFASQLQSYLLP
-421 KNHPNT
+421 KNHPKT
-427 KGIRIHTTYLPMRQV
+427 EGIRIHTTYLPMRQV

-453 DHRLILLIA
+453 ENRLILLIA

-482 RESTKTIHSPKLILE
+482 RESAKSIHSPKLILE

-517 LVDTSENTIIFSTAG
+517 LVDTRENTIIFSTAG
-532 HPNPIIYNKIRKG
+532 HPNPILYNKIRKS
-545 FEFMRIKGP
+545 FEFMNIKGP

-563 FTEWKHPIQKGDRYF
+563 FTEWKHQIQKGDRYF

-606 KDKDIKSLSQEIVVQ
+606 KNKDIKSLSQEIVVQ

>member
-1 MRILSFFFFIFS
+1 MRILSFFFPIFF
-13 STIYSLVAEPVSISA
+13 STIFSLVAEPVSISA
-28 STVVSLSENWTF
+28 DTIVSLSENWTF
-40 TTNGVTRPI
+40 TTNEITRPI
-49 FVGKGLSLQGIQP
+49 TVGKGLSSQGFLP
-62 PVEGYYETNFIYK
+62 PVHGYYETTFTFK
-75 PSNKP
+75 PNKKP
-80 LGIYLDRVQEVDRF
+80 LGIYLDRVQEIDTLVV
-94 IINGI
+94 NGI
-99 PLGQT
+99 TLGQT
-104 GSISQDGTYLPN
+104 GKILPDGSYFPN
-116 WYYKRLYFIPNHVL
+116 WYYKRLYYIPNEVL
-130 KENASNQLRI
+130 KENSQNQLKI
-140 EIHFRNQTFQGGLFR
+140 EIHFRNQTFQGGIFR
-155 RIPIIGNYD
+155 RIPVMGNYD
-164 KLHEQ
+164 KLQEL
-169 ILKEDG
+169 ILLEDG

-190 QIFSIILKR
+190 QIFSILLKR

-207 LMSTLIFVTWRLP
+207 LLSTLFFVMWRLP

-230 FSFFFWL
+230 LSFFFWL
-237 KVFFTSQTLLPV
+237 KLFFTSQSLLPV

-272 FLISIALIQTF
+272 FLISIAFIQTWD
-283 NIELPNRIFLLR
+283 IELPTRILLLR
-295 IWEFTLLFV
+295 IWEFTLLLV
-304 VFFILRAVVR
+304 VFFVLRAVIR

-327 IGFVCICLG
+327 VGFVCICIG

-376 ETELSILT
+376 ESELSILT
-384 KDLEIRVRERT
+384 KDLEQRVRERT
-395 LELRE
+395 IELRE
-400 KNEDLEQ
+400 KNQDLEQ
-407 DLLFASQLQSYLLP
+407 DLFFASQLQSYLLP
-421 KNHPNT
+421 KNHPKT
-427 KGIRIHTTYLPMRQV
+427 EGIRIHTTYLPMRQV

-453 DHRLILLIA
+453 ENRLILLIA

-482 RESTKTIHSPKLILE
+482 RESTKSIHSPKLILE

-517 LVDTSENTIIFSTAG
+517 LVDTKENTIIFSTAG
-532 HPNPIIYNKIRKG
+532 HPNPILYNKIRKS
-545 FEFMRIKGP
+545 FEFMNIKGP

-563 FTEWKHPIQKGDRYF
+563 FTEWKHQIQKGDRYF

-591 KLFGEGKILDLLEKG
+591 KLFGESKILDLLEKG
-606 KDKDIKSLSQEIVVQ
+606 KNKDIKSLSQEIVVQ

>member
-1 MRILSFFFFIFS
+1 M
-13 STIYSLVAEPVSISA
+13 AEPVSINA
-28 STVVSLSENWTF
+28 DTIVSLSENWTF
-40 TTNGVTRPI
+40 TTNEITRPI
-49 FVGKGLSLQGIQP
+49 TVGKGLSSQGFLP
-62 PVEGYYETNFIYK
+62 PVHGYYETTFTFK
-75 PSNKP
+75 PNKKP
-80 LGIYLDRVQEVDRF
+80 LGIYLDRVQEIDTLVV
-94 IINGI
+94 NGI
-99 PLGQT
+99 TLGQT
-104 GSISQDGTYLPN
+104 GKILPDGSYFPN
-116 WYYKRLYFIPNHVL
+116 WYYKRLYYIPNEVL
-130 KENASNQLRI
+130 KENSQNQLKI
-140 EIHFRNQTFQGGLFR
+140 EIHFRNQTFQGGIFR
-155 RIPIIGNYD
+155 RIPVMGNYD
-164 KLHEQ
+164 KLQEL
-169 ILKEDG
+169 ILLEDG

-190 QIFSIILKR
+190 QIFSILLKR

-207 LMSTLIFVTWRLP
+207 LLSTLFFVMWRLP

-230 FSFFFWL
+230 LSFFFWL
-237 KVFFTSQTLLPV
+237 KLFFTSQSLLPV

-272 FLISIALIQTF
+272 FLISIAFIQTWD
-283 NIELPNRIFLLR
+283 IELPTRILLLR
-295 IWEFTLLFV
+295 IWEFTLLLV
-304 VFFILRAVVR
+304 VFFVLRAVIR

-327 IGFVCICLG
+327 VGFVCICIG

-376 ETELSILT
+376 ESELSILT
-384 KDLEIRVRERT
+384 KDLEQRVRERT
-395 LELRE
+395 IELRE
-400 KNEDLEQ
+400 KNQDLEQ
-407 DLLFASQLQSYLLP
+407 DLFFASQLQSYLLP
-421 KNHPNT
+421 KNHPKT
-427 KGIRIHTTYLPMRQV
+427 EGIRIHTTYLPMRQV

-453 DHRLILLIA
+453 ENRLILLIA

-482 RESTKTIHSPKLILE
+482 RESAKSIHSPKLILE

-517 LVDTSENTIIFSTAG
+517 LVDTRENTIIFSTAG
-532 HPNPIIYNKIRKG
+532 HPNPILYNKIRKS
-545 FEFMRIKGP
+545 FEFMNIKGP

-563 FTEWKHPIQKGDRYF
+563 FTEWKHQIQKGDRYF

-606 KDKDIKSLSQEIVVQ
+606 KNKDIKSLSQEIVVQ